1 MNELRENLDLSSIT
15 IGNHILIKLLGFT
28 RHLMN
33 SGVQVGLSQVVD
45 FVRGVALTS
54 LQEEDI
60 RTVGLSTLINRKE
73 DIDKFNAA
81 WENYWRGE
89 KIDQAGSSLPSQSHK
104 SDGLLPRINNESTA
118 MRNNLSVQPQ
128 TIDISHD
135 TDNNNETPNNL
146 ATLYSPDE
154 ILRHKDFS
162 KLSPDELLRA
172 RKLIQQ
178 MRLQM
183 PLRRS
188 RRLVLSIKG
197 RKLDIR
203 KSLRN
208 QIKYRELISTSW
220 KDRKFKPRKIVL
232 LCDISGSMAPYAS
245 MLIHFMYT
253 LRQDNTAIETFV
265 FGTKLTRITKLMQSK
280 DIDRVLKRV
289 SEEVQDWAG
298 GTRIGESLHAF
309 NTRWSRRMLQ
319 QGAIVIIIS
328 DGWDCGDVDLLSREM
343 ARLQRS
349 SYRLIWL
356 NPLLGTPGYEP
367 LTRGIRAAMP
377 FIDDFIS
384 AHSLASLEHLVRLLG
399 EIPSVRSQRKQV
411 PGFLI

>member
-1 MNELRENLDLSSIT
+1 MNELRENLDLSSLI
-15 IGNHILIKLLGFT
+15 IGNHILVKLLGFT
-28 RHLMN
+28 RYLVN
-33 SGVQVGLSQVVD
+33 SGVHVGLSQVVD

-60 RTVGLSTLINRKE
+60 RTVGLSTLINKKE

-81 WENYWRGE
+81 WKDYWRGE
-89 KIDQAGSSLPSQSHK
+89 KIDQAARELPSQSNK
-104 SDGLLPRINNESTA
+104 SEGLLPHINSESTA
-118 MRNNLSVQPQ
+118 IRNSLSVQPQ
-128 TIDISHD
+128 TLDINRDS
-135 TDNNNETPNNL
+135 DNNDETSNNL

-162 KLSPDELLRA
+162 KLSPGELLRA
-172 RKLIQQ
+172 RKLIKQ

-188 RRLVLSIKG
+188 RRLVPSIKG

-203 KSLRN
+203 KSIRN
-208 QIKYRELISTSW
+208 QIKYREMIITSW

-232 LCDISGSMAPYAS
+232 LCDVSGSMAPYAS

-253 LRQDNTAIETFV
+253 LRQDNAAIETFV
-265 FGTKLTRITKLMQSK
+265 FGTKLTRITRLMQSK
-280 DIDRVLKRV
+280 DVDKVLKRV

-298 GTRIGESLHAF
+298 GTRIGESLHTF
-309 NTRWSRRMLQ
+309 NIRWSRRMLQ

-384 AHSLASLEHLVRLLG
+384 AHSLASLEHLVKLLG
-399 EIPSVRSQRKQV
+399 EIPSVRSQRRQA